1 MAATVMS
8 AVTISAFNC
17 RVAAAPYPAYGD
29 CSPVSAAPPGNDQ
42 NITCPPVTLIDCPV
56 QYEAFGLA

>member
-1 MAATVMS
+1 VGEGKGEG
-8 AVTISAFNC
+8 I
-17 RVAAAPYPAYGD
+17 RPL
-29 CSPVSAAPPGNDQ
+29 DQ